1 MRIPQKMQFSWF
13 VGIGDNSDLQILLLY
28 LKNVTAHELEAQ
40 WGHGREI
47 HCSEG
52 WLWPPPSAQLLSQ
65 SHQEPAQASTKTK
78 IIIPPSNIPGTFPK
92 VKTFLPQVC
101 YFNALFIYWSV
112 KIIKFFGQT
121 MIISCDNLSEWH
133 SHTFFFFLLIIWV
146 LDQLSEK
153 ILFQLR
159 NAGVREVKLQ
169 QFVTGGVICT
179 RKLCFY
185 LTTGFLQPQI

>member
-133 SHTFFFFLLIIWV
+133 SHTFFFFPV
-146 LDQLSEK
+146 NYLSSRPAFRK
-153 ILFQLR
+153 NPFPDKKCR
-159 NAGVREVKLQ
+159 CKRGKTSA
-169 QFVTGGVICT
+169 ICH
-179 RKLCFY
+179 RW
-185 LTTGFLQPQI
+185 GNMH